1 LVSEGYDQSVILLSG
16 NPCVARI
23 SLEWFDQ
30 MREVTWDEVG
40 REERRAPVVDDQ
52 KWMVWSL
59 VPPPVARRLVCQG
72 HHAIA

>member
-52 KWMVWSL
+52 KWMV
-59 VPPPVARRLVCQG
+59 
-72 HHAIA
+72 